1 MRRAAALAIA
11 LCLPAAAHAGSRW
24 TFCVAA
30 AGDGAEVWIS
40 DVFAAEASRERLES
54 AFRTVVERLGAT
66 KANAQCPQPRDDP
79 TEAANAQFDAE
90 AFNRR
95 MGANLHAVPAS
106 EFPAEAPGG
115 ARAHCVRS
123 GAIATL
129 QDDRRSAPTRGRS
142 RPSNRPEAS
151 PLPLRERGLGV
162 RGRRESAVMK
172 RARGAT
178 LHPALRATFSRKGEG
193 VFSAPSAN
201 QSFVNPRDRKLGL
214 AGPFEPVDRTS
225 KRIIYLWQTKRISYR
240 AGINRI
246 GALDEHRRI
255 SRRQESVR

>member
-106 EFPAEAPGG
+106 EFPAERQVAQPL
-115 ARAHCVRS
+115 RAKRGHS
-123 GAIATL
+123 GPPPATP
-129 QDDRRSAPTRGRS
+129 QDDQPIGSNA
-142 RPSNRPEAS
+142 RP
-151 PLPLRERGLGV
+151 
-162 RGRRESAVMK
+162 RRE
-172 RARGAT
+172 
-178 LHPALRATFSRKGEG
+178 
-193 VFSAPSAN
+193 
-201 QSFVNPRDRKLGL
+201 Q
-214 AGPFEPVDRTS
+214 
-225 KRIIYLWQTKRISYR
+225 
-240 AGINRI
+240 
-246 GALDEHRRI
+246 
-255 SRRQESVR
+255 